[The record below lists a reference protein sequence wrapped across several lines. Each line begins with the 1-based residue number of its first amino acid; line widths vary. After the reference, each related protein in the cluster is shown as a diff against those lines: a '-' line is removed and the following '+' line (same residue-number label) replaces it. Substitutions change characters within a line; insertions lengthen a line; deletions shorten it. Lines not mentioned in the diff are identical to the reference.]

1 MRRKV
6 WMGLV
11 LVTLACFLS
20 TSLLAQEG
28 ERGERRR
35 SRRRRPPRPKIG
47 QVVPDF
53 TLKDMKGKPVKLSSF
68 KGKKIFVLELGACT

>member
-6 WMGLV
+6 WMGLL

-20 TSLLAQEG
+20 SSVLAQEG

-35 SRRRRPPRPKIG
+35 SRRPPRPKVG

-53 TLKDMKGKPVKLSSF
+53 TLNDVKGKPVKLSSF